1 MPLCCEVAWSWRAHQ
16 PAVCFGGSAGWHM
29 HRTLGSGGDGPW
41 PTAPACDSDAIRCS
55 YEQLRLCSWANSVLS
70 WLWQGGGDP
79 WTKWQGA
86 KVGCMWDVGAVVRT
100 WWLMYVPP
108 VLDTE
113 PAPKRKFLKEGN
125 YMNVLNA
132 WNIKDI
138 SSVLVSL
145 GLVILLWGLTSLC
158 LSLVISVC
166 DTTRRKAGFS

>member
-1 MPLCCEVAWSWRAHQ
+1 
-16 PAVCFGGSAGWHM
+16 
-29 HRTLGSGGDGPW
+29 
-41 PTAPACDSDAIRCS
+41 
-55 YEQLRLCSWANSVLS
+55 
-70 WLWQGGGDP
+70 
-79 WTKWQGA
+79 
-86 KVGCMWDVGAVVRT
+86 MWDVGAVVRT

-108 VLDTE
+108 ILDTE

-132 WNIKDI
+132 WSIKDI

-166 DTTRRKAGFS
+166 DTTHRKAGFS